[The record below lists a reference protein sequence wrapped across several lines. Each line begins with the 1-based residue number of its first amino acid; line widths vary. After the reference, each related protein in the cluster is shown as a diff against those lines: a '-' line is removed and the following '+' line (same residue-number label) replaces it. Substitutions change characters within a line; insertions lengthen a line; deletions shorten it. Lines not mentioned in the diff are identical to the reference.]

1 LAVSSCDIFTALTAV
16 TAVCGALIDRPL
28 CTGVGFA
35 YKQGML
41 PPALATPIDNIL
53 KKTGDSGG
61 ATAGGGEGIYGKNIG
76 DGDL

>member
-1 LAVSSCDIFTALTAV
+1 
-16 TAVCGALIDRPL
+16 
-28 CTGVGFA
+28 VGFA